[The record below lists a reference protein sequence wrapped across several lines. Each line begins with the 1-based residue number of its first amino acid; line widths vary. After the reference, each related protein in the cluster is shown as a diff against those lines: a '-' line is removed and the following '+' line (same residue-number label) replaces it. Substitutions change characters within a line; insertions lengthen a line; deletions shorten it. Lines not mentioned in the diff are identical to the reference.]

1 MSRRTRAVSYARL
14 NERPERGSAPDRGPI
29 FDLRVRWRTGQ
40 AILAAA
46 VVMAVLDL
54 LRPLAPGASPRLR
67 LMVTLIL
74 GLGVAASALL
84 SSLRSRG
91 TSEQI
96 AFYVF
101 LVLCLDGLGQIL
113 GPLGWPVWPLLTL
126 LPRAGAGGGPAS
138 LASCL

>member
-1 MSRRTRAVSYARL
+1 M
-14 NERPERGSAPDRGPI
+14 NERPERGSTPDRGPI

-46 VVMAVLDL
+46 AVMAVLDL

-126 LPRAGAGGGPAS
+126 LIGAVAVAEPPS
-138 LASCL
+138 